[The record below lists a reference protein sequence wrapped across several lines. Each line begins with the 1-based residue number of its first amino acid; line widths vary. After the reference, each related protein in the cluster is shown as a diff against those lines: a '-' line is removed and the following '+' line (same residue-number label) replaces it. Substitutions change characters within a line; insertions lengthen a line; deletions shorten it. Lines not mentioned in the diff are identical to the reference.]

1 MTVGTNT
8 VIGFVTKIDA
18 KTITLNLKNEAIAEK
33 GERVA
38 ISKNINGQWRLV
50 AYGEII

>member
-1 MTVGTNT
+1 MT
-8 VIGFVTKIDA
+8 
-18 KTITLNLKNEAIAEK
+18 LKNESIVEK